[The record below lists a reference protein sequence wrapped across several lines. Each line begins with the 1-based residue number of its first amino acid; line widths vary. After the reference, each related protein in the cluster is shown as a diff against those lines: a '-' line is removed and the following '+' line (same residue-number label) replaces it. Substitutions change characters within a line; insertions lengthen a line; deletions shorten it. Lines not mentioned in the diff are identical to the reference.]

1 MDENVVF
8 KPTNTPS
15 SQPSSSDIPQTS
27 PSPSNLNSSLLS
39 PQINKESS
47 STPPSPPSPPSQ
59 ASSLSES
66 PLPKPPVSSQRNVL
80 GLLLKI
86 GIATLAVAIIVIF
99 IFKFIVPLFGTSKA
113 NKVNLIYWGLWE
125 DKNTMQKIID
135 DFQREYPNITVTYIK
150 KDIRQYRQS
159 LVTQIS
165 NGTGPDIYRYHNSW
179 VGMMK
184 SYLSPLSADVITP
197 DEFKNLYFPVIQR
210 DLTRNGALYGI
221 PLMIDTLS
229 LFINEELFE
238 AGGNTVPRTW
248 DEFVRVAKNLVVKD
262 SEGNILTAGAA
273 MGTYDNITHAPDI
286 IALLFAQNGTNF
298 DNFQATKV
306 NASQALQ
313 FYTAFAKGE
322 GSVWNDRLDPSVV
335 AFAKG
340 NLAMYFGYS
349 WDIFTIQSL
358 NKDLRF
364 SVHPVPN
371 LPGRKITIASYWV
384 EGVSAKSKHQKEA
397 MLFMKHL
404 AKKDTLQKLYTE
416 IAKTRSFGELYPRK
430 DLAATLKNNRLV
442 YPFLA
447 QAEFAISSYFAS
459 DTYDEGINMQM
470 NKYLGDAVRSIQR
483 NSSAESATDTLAQ
496 GVQQV
501 ISKYGQ

>member
-8 KPTNTPS
+8 KPTDNS
-15 SQPSSSDIPQTS
+15 SQPASSGFPKAVSNTNTPDTS
-27 PSPSNLNSSLLS
+27 LQSQQVKIDPSFAP
-39 PQINKESS
+39 
-47 STPPSPPSPPSQ
+47 PPSQ
-59 ASSLSES
+59 SSTFSES
-66 PLPKPPVSSQRNVL
+66 PLPKPPPSSSRNAL

-86 GIATLAVAIIVIF
+86 GIASIAIVIVVIF
-99 IFKFIVPLFGTSKA
+99 IFKFIMPLFSTSKT
-113 NKVNLIYWGLWE
+113 NKVSLVYWGLWE

-135 DFQREYPNITVTYIK
+135 DFQKEYPNITVTYIK
-150 KDIRQYRQS
+150 KDIRQYRKS

-165 NGTGPDIYRYHNSW
+165 NGTGPDIYRYHNTW
-179 VGMMK
+179 VDMMR
-184 SYLSPLSADVITP
+184 SYLSPLSSDVIAA
-197 DEFKNLYFPVIQR
+197 DEFKNLYFPVIQK

-248 DEFVRVAKNLVVKD
+248 DEFVRVAKDRVVKD
-262 SEGNILTAGAA
+262 TDGNILTAGAA

-298 DNFQATKV
+298 NNLSATKV

-322 GSVWNDRLDPSVV
+322 GSVWNDTLDPSVV

-358 NKDLRF
+358 NKNLRF

-384 EGVSAKSKHQKEA
+384 EGVSSKSKHQKEA
-397 MLFMKHL
+397 MLFLKHL
-404 AKKDTLQKLYTE
+404 AKKETLQKFYTE
-416 IAKTRSFGELYPRK
+416 VAKTRTFGELYPRK
-430 DLAATLKNNRLV
+430 DLAATLKTNRLI
-442 YPFLA
+442 YPFLT
-447 QAEFAISSYFAS
+447 QAEFAVSSYFAS
-459 DTYDEGINMQM
+459 DTYDEGINTQM
-470 NKYLGDAVRSIQR
+470 NKYLGDAIRSIQT
-483 NSSAESATDTLAQ
+483 NSSAESATETLAK

-501 ISKYGQ
+501 LSKYGQ